1 MAKYLVLPG
10 FTERTIKRFAAKPPD
25 QAAVVR
31 SLAESAGGSAGCCYQ
46 ISGQDDEMG
55 VFGQPGSHTRAAVSP
70 AATSPG
76 AFTRFETH
84 ELIEASDLTAIA
96 ERAQGTAYQPPWHL
110 TSTQAAH
117 LTTPG

>member
-1 MAKYLVLPG
+1 M
-10 FTERTIKRFAAKPPD
+10 
-25 QAAVVR
+25 
-31 SLAESAGGSAGCCYQ
+31 
-46 ISGQDDEMG
+46 SGQDDEMG
-55 VFGQPGSHTRAAVSP
+55 IFGHPGSHTRAAVSL
-70 AATSPG
+70 AAASSG

-96 ERAQGTAYQPPWHL
+96 ERAQGNRESAPWHL